1 MNNCFNEMHEEIK
14 KHKQFEYYKY
24 VKIDENSK

>member
-1 MNNCFNEMHEEIK
+1 MNNCINEMQEEIK

-24 VKIDENSK
+24 VKIDENNK